1 MSDYA
6 SDISTSDY
14 IYMKEITV
22 SEISGE
28 DQVDLPVKLNFSSS
42 NFNFELARSDGKDLR
57 IAEYGN
63 GSRVLNMWIASW
75 TVSYRVGT
83 VWLKIPLLEADETKT
98 LYVFWGNS
106 SDSGISDINSIGFL
120 FSDGFDSSFSDI
132 NLALNKT
139 CAQSSTY
146 GGVPAENA
154 VDGNVGTYNHTNA
167 NSNEW
172 WKVDLGAVYSIGFI
186 TIIKRVGFGDRP
198 EHYHI
203 QTADDYAF
211 TTNVVNIITTT
222 TDEDSEIITY
232 SQDDFGSVSTR
243 YLRVY
248 CHTNG
253 QYINIAEFVVY
264 AADSK
269 WIYGGVSSISD
280 SKLRIYTNGY
290 IEAQG
295 TPLSGLT
302 NWIVEEGIYVNSGG
316 SSDYTTHRWR
326 FYGTENNFGYDY
338 YIEGGNDRR
347 SNVLNSSDWVNYTGD
362 QKGLESDSYSENF
375 IAYYEPTDKVHQS
388 MKNRNS
394 YVDYEDSIERQV
406 YGDTRATYFRIY
418 GREDSNAPYT
428 DIDWVIIRE
437 FTVTDPYSFDTS
449 DLLVPWEQIDHQT
462 IDYTQY
468 DSDLTSINYYHYSS
482 FGGDP
487 YKLSNN
493 AYNTST
499 DCWFSDSNTVVSG
512 IDLII
517 DFARSADNLV
527 STSYLHYDSG
537 HVGWKNASKLS
548 DSDTDVWS
556 NDYFQS
562 TSTSGYVCID
572 FGDDRTDVGCLSVK
586 AHTTTGGM
594 IKNFVFKGLYSN
606 FRTAEDSDW
615 ETLYTGTFNN
625 TLNWQPIYFDNDRR
639 FRYYKLE
646 IIDTYGSE
654 NASLQE
660 WEMYKYNDFREKK
673 VISQVRLRPVVVDSS
688 EIYFPKWIEIKGSNG
703 MDEWDTI
710 VSLTNTY
717 TPFYDY
723 VWGRWQRY
731 SFENINSYYSYKVTC
746 SGNWNNHT
754 DKMGISEWEMV
765 EKVSEIHTH
774 RILSGDSDNYNSVW
788 ALDNTTFN
796 NGFVYISNEGVNTV
810 YNEELVSYTT
820 VSGIIDMNVL

>member
-6 SDISTSDY
+6 ADISTDDY
-14 IYMKEITV
+14 IYMKEITI
-22 SEISGE
+22 SEVDGE
-28 DQVDLPVKLNFSSS
+28 DHTDIPVKLTFNSS

-57 IAEYGN
+57 ITEYGN
-63 GSRVLNMWIASW
+63 GSRVLNMWISSW
-75 TVSYRVGT
+75 NVSYRIGT
-83 VWLKIPLLEADETKT
+83 VWLKIPLLEANDTKT
-98 LYVFWGNS
+98 LYVFWGNPN
-106 SDSGISDINSIGFL
+106 DTGISDIDSMGFV
-120 FSDGFDSSFSDI
+120 FADGFDSSFSDI

-146 GGVPAENA
+146 AGVPAENA
-154 VDGNVGTYNHTNA
+154 VDGNIGSYNHTYA

-198 EHYHI
+198 QHYYV

-211 TTNVVNIITTT
+211 TTNVVNIITAI
-222 TDEDSEIITY
+222 DEDSENITY
-232 SQDDFGSVSTR
+232 TQDDFGSISTR

-248 CHTNG
+248 CHTSG

-264 AADSK
+264 APNSK
-269 WIYGGVSSISD
+269 WIYGGVVSISD

-295 TPLSGLT
+295 TPLSGLV

-347 SNVLNSSDWVNYTGD
+347 SNVLNSSNWVNYTGD

-375 IAYYEPTDKVHQS
+375 IAYHEPTDKVHQS

-406 YGDTRATYFRIY
+406 YGDTRVTYFRIY
-418 GREDSNAPYT
+418 GREDSSAPYT

-437 FTVTDPYSFDTS
+437 FTVTDPYNFDTS

-487 YKLSNN
+487 YKLSDND
-493 AYNTST
+493 YNTSD

-527 STSYLHYDSG
+527 STNYLHYDSG

-548 DSDTDVWS
+548 DSDTDVWG

-572 FGDDRTDVGCLSVK
+572 FGDDRIDVGCLSVK
-586 AHTTTGGM
+586 ARTVAGGM
-594 IKNFVFKGLYSN
+594 IKNFNFKGLYSN

-625 TLNWQPIYFDNDRR
+625 TLNWQPIYFYNDRR

-673 VISQVRLRPVVVDSS
+673 VISQVRLRPVVFDSN
-688 EIYFPKWIEIKGSNG
+688 EVYFPKQITIKGSNG
-703 MDEWDTI
+703 LDEWDTI
-710 VSLTNTY
+710 MSTANTY

-746 SGNWNNHT
+746 SGNWNGNV

-774 RILSGDSDNYNSVW
+774 RILSGDSDNYNNIW
-788 ALDNTTFN
+788 ALNNTTFD
-796 NGFVYISNEGVNTV
+796 NGHVFITNEGVNIV
-810 YNEELVSYTT
+810 CNDELVSYTT
-820 VSGIIDMNVL
+820 ISGIIEDINVT